1 VNDKFLSLLGLIR
14 KAGKLTMGFDA
25 VVIDAKSGASKLIL
39 TASDISPRSARQI
52 AFECKDT
59 GIDIVTIP
67 YNVEQLSEAVGRQVK
82 IFSVNDDGFA
92 KKALS
97 LIGNIEEESDI

>member
-1 VNDKFLSLLGLIR
+1 MNEPLLSMLGIMR

-25 VVIDAKSGASKLIL
+25 AAESAKKGESRLIL
-39 TASDISPRSARQI
+39 TASDISLRSARQI

-59 GIDIVTIP
+59 GVDIVSVP
-67 YNVEQLSEAVGRQVK
+67 YTMEQLSKAVGRQVR

-97 LIGNIEEESDI
+97 LIGNFEEESNI